1 MFFNQAYGLE
11 ETSLTSLSQ
20 VNVERKRRNKMEYNT
35 LEDVFVIVLIILIGS
50 SILAGFFK
58 KKDDSKEK

>member
-1 MFFNQAYGLE
+1 MIQIPSKIKNEHSGKWLIF
-11 ETSLTSLSQ
+11 
-20 VNVERKRRNKMEYNT
+20 VP
-35 LEDVFVIVLIILIGS
+35 VFVIVLIILIGS